1 MVDEKAEQILQR
13 AIEAQGGRAYLDV
26 RSIVSRGYYTLFQE
40 GVTTLPRSFVDYLVY
55 PDRERTEFRGQGA
68 RSIQVN
74 VGDKGWIYDSAT
86 RSLVDMKPEQVKDFE
101 LAMRTSTDNILRG
114 WWRKEGAKLAYLGRR
129 EAGLAKRNEA
139 VRLTYPDGFAVEFE
153 FGAKDFLP
161 VKALYKRQNAE
172 GDEVAQEDRFA
183 QHLTIEGVTVPFVI
197 DNFRA
202 GQQTGRINFQKVEF
216 NTPVPDSLF
225 ARPAD
230 AKALK

>member
-1 MVDEKAEQILQR
+1 M
-13 AIEAQGGRAYLDV
+13 
-26 RSIVSRGYYTLFQE
+26 
-40 GVTTLPRSFVDYLVY
+40 
-55 PDRERTEFRGQGA
+55 
-68 RSIQVN
+68 
-74 VGDKGWIYDSAT
+74 
-86 RSLVDMKPEQVKDFE
+86 
-101 LAMRTSTDNILRG
+101 
-114 WWRKEGAKLAYLGRR
+114 
-129 EAGLAKRNEA
+129 
-139 VRLTYPDGFAVEFE
+139 EFE

>member
-161 VKALYKRQNAE
+161 VKALYKRRNAE

-183 QHLTIEGVTVPFVI
+183 QHLTIDGVTVPFVI

-216 NTPVPDSLF
+216 NAPIPDSLF

>member
-1 MVDEKAEQILQR
+1 
-13 AIEAQGGRAYLDV
+13 
-26 RSIVSRGYYTLFQE
+26 
-40 GVTTLPRSFVDYLVY
+40 
-55 PDRERTEFRGQGA
+55 
-68 RSIQVN
+68 
-74 VGDKGWIYDSAT
+74 
-86 RSLVDMKPEQVKDFE
+86 MKPEQVKDFE